1 MFEIA
6 QGHENIAHPHAVR
19 ILNNFHGYTRK
30 SLGKLERKEYINV
43 VGSMWSMTPKGYHFA
58 ANLYNQ
64 QENEN
69 E

>member
-1 MFEIA
+1 MMLK
-6 QGHENIAHPHAVR
+6 

-30 SLGKLERKEYINV
+30 SLSKLVQKEYINV
-43 VGSMWSMTPKGYHFA
+43 AGSMWSMTPKGYHFA

-64 QENEN
+64 QGNEN

>member
-6 QGHENIAHPHAVR
+6 KGHENISHPHAVK

-30 SLGKLERKEYINV
+30 SLGKLVRKEYINV
-43 VGSMWSMTPKGYHFA
+43 TGSMWSMTSKGYHFA

-64 QENEN
+64 QANEN